1 MTTTQERIYKTFKT
15 EVKVLDESQGIVTAF
30 VNTMGRK
37 DADGE
42 IINPTAFNNSIR
54 DNLPIPVLAG
64 HDQSKIVGK
73 VLTAYPMSIDEEEY
87 RLHATMQMNLET
99 EAGRDA
105 FSNVKG
111 NYVKEWSVGFNI
123 PEDGVVMERDGN
135 ELTRVINNL
144 DWVETSSVIRGA
156 SPDTG
161 TLSAKSI
168 ERGCDCEC
176 TCGKS
181 IKEQNEP
188 EEKVASDAVEETA
201 SDTTQESLV
210 QVARTRINLL
220 KTRLDLGRKKPKK
233 PRY

>member
-1 MTTTQERIYKTFKT
+1 MTVTTKTFKT

-37 DADGE
+37 DADGD
-42 IINPTAFNNSIR
+42 IITPTAFDASIEG
-54 DNLPIPVLAG
+54 NLPIPVLAG

-73 VLTAYPMSIDEEEY
+73 VLTAYPMAIDDEEY

-111 NYVKEWSVGFNI
+111 NFVKEWSVGFNI
-123 PEDGVVMERDGN
+123 PEDGVVLERNGN
-135 ELTRVINNL
+135 EVTRRINNL

-168 ERGCDCEC
+168 DRKCDCVC
-176 TCGKS
+176 TCDET
-181 IKEQNEP
+181 IKEQNAP
-188 EEKVASDAVEETA
+188 EEKVASDAVEQTA
-201 SDTTQESLV
+201 SDTTEDSLV
-210 QVARTRINLL
+210 QIARTKINLL

>member
-1 MTTTQERIYKTFKT
+1 MTITTKTFKT

-37 DADGE
+37 DADGD
-42 IINPTAFNNSIR
+42 IITPTAFDNSIQG
-54 DNLPIPVLAG
+54 NLPIPVLAG

-73 VLTAYPMSIDEEEY
+73 VLTAYPMAIDEEEY

-123 PEDGVVMERDGN
+123 PEDGVEMERNGN
-135 ELTRVINNL
+135 EMTRRINNL

-161 TLSAKSI
+161 TLSAKSAGGC
-168 ERGCDCEC
+168 GCDCGC
-176 TCGKS
+176 DCDNN
-181 IKEQNEP
+181 KEQNVP

-201 SDTTQESLV
+201 SDTTDNALV
-210 QVARTRINLL
+210 QIARTKINLL
-220 KTRLDLGRKKPKK
+220 RAKLDLGRKKKPK
-233 PRY
+233 Y